1 MKVPRFRRRS
11 DPAHTDWVPANH
23 YTLKEKLFP
32 MTVAYSLIT
41 RDRPGVLRDVAGAV
55 ASAGGNIAYTQ
66 QHVLERG
73 AHAGSALIYMEV
85 EGVEGDGPVEE
96 LRDLDAVREVDVVPS
111 FEKVYGRRV
120 IVIGGGAQVAE
131 VAAGAISE
139 ADRHNLRGE
148 RISVDTIPLVG
159 EENIHEAAT
168 AVERLHRAGVLV
180 LAGALMGGKVTEA
193 VKEVKREGIPVI
205 SLKNV
210 GSAQEHSDLV
220 VNDPTQAGVIAA
232 MAVSDAAEFDIER
245 VKGRTI

>member
-1 MKVPRFRRRS
+1 
-11 DPAHTDWVPANH
+11 
-23 YTLKEKLFP
+23 

-41 RDRPGVLRDVAGAV
+41 EDRPGVLRDVAGVV
-55 ASAGGNIAYTQ
+55 AAAGGNISYTQ

-73 AHAGSALIYMEV
+73 IHAGSALIYMEV
-85 EGVEGDGPVEE
+85 EGVAGEGPLDE
-96 LRDLDAVREVDVVPS
+96 LRGLGAVGEADVVPS

-120 IVIGGGAQVAE
+120 IVVGGGAQVAE

-180 LAGALMGGKVTEA
+180 LAGALMGGRVTEA
-193 VKEVKREGIPVI
+193 VEEVTREGIPVI

-210 GSAQEHSDLV
+210 GSAQKHADLV
-220 VNDPTQAGVIAA
+220 VNDPTQAGVIAV
-232 MAVSDAAEFDIER
+232 MTVSGTAEFDIDR
-245 VKGRTI
+245 VRGRTI

>member
-1 MKVPRFRRRS
+1 MGAIRPHVLVPPTIMLVKGNCS
-11 DPAHTDWVPANH
+11 H
-23 YTLKEKLFP
+23 

-73 AHAGSALIYMEV
+73 SHAGSALIYMEV
-85 EGVEGDGPVEE
+85 EGVEGDGPVED
-96 LRDLDAVREVDVVPS
+96 LRGLDAVDEADVVPS

-120 IVIGGGAQVAE
+120 IVVGGGAQVAE
-131 VAAGAISE
+131 VAAGAIAE

-193 VKEVKREGIPVI
+193 VKEVKREGIPVV

-210 GSAQEHSDLV
+210 GSAQDAADLV
-220 VNDPTQAGVIAA
+220 VNDPTQAGVLAA
-232 MAVSDAAEFDIER
+232 MTVSGAAEFDIDQ
-245 VKGRTI
+245 VTGRTI